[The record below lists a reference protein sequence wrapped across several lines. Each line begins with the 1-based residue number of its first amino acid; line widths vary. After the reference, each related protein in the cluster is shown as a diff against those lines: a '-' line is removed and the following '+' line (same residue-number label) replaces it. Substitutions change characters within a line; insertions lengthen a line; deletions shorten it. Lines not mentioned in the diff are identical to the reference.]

1 MDFSGFLRWRASP
14 SCLPFVHGVNKINEL
29 YQLYMECLH
38 LGPIPRVYVLKN
50 ILLSF
55 DHAPTKT

>member
-1 MDFSGFLRWRASP
+1 MDFSVFLRWRASP